1 MVAQSNCIILENIAC
16 FTEFKE
22 MESIRWYEEIY
33 YKVGSKLMLKFKN
46 ADPFHPNQRITAE
59 NLHTLRFLKI

>member
-16 FTEFKE
+16 FTELKA
-22 MESIRWYEEIY
+22 MESIEWYDEID
-33 YKVGSKLMLKFKN
+33 YKVGGKLMLQFKN

-59 NLHTLRFLKI
+59 HLHTLRFLKI